1 MKRLMLVLL
10 LILIPLAHGQVPQP
24 APAFDPVALDAY
36 ATKSLAEWQVPGVA
50 LAIVQDDKVLLA
62 KGYGVREAGKPEP
75 VTEATLFGLA
85 SCSKAFTAAAIA
97 ILVD

>member
-36 ATKSLAEWQVPGVA
+36 ATKSLAECKC
-50 LAIVQDDKVLLA
+50 IVRRFA
-62 KGYGVREAGKPEP
+62 YGV
-75 VTEATLFGLA
+75 F
-85 SCSKAFTAAAIA
+85 F
-97 ILVD
+97 DH